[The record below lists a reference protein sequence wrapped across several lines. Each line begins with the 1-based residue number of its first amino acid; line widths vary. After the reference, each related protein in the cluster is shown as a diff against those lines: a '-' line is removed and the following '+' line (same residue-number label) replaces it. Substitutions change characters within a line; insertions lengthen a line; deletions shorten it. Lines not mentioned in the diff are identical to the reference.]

1 MHRRLSKYN
10 KTNKKN
16 WLTKQSLVL
25 TQLNQIRHDK
35 TRGGKVKHELRV
47 TSSNLRVMSL
57 NPRVMSLN
65 PRIMNSNSRVASSI
79 PRVMSSNPQGTSS
92 IPRVGD

>member
-57 NPRVMSLN
+57 NPR
-65 PRIMNSNSRVASSI
+65 IMNSNSRVASSI

>member
-1 MHRRLSKYN
+1 MHKRLSKYN

-57 NPRVMSLN
+57 NPR
-65 PRIMNSNSRVASSI
+65 IMNSNS
-79 PRVMSSNPQGTSS
+79 RVMSSNPQGTSS
-92 IPRVGD
+92 ISRVGD